1 MGLESVE
8 IVMAVEEEFGIR
20 IPDERATELATVG
33 DMLDFVLIALRQR
46 GEVPDEGAI
55 WEHLRAVI
63 VDQIGVPLEDVI
75 PTARFIQDLGVD

>member
-20 IPDERATELATVG
+20 IPDERAAELATVG

-46 GEVPDEGAI
+46 GDEPDETAI

-63 VDQIGVPLEDVI
+63 VDQIGVPLEDV
-75 PTARFIQDLGVD
+75 TRNARFIEDLNVD

>member
-20 IPDERATELATVG
+20 IPDERAAELATVG

-46 GEVPDEGAI
+46 GEVPDETAI

-63 VDQIGVPLEDVI
+63 VDQIGVPLEDV
-75 PTARFIQDLGVD
+75 TRNARFIQDLGVD

>member
-20 IPDERATELATVG
+20 IPDERAAELATVG

-63 VDQIGVPLEDVI
+63 VDQIRVPLEDV
-75 PTARFIQDLGVD
+75 TRNARFIQDLGVD